1 MKNYLRRM
9 GNYETPKLEKL
20 LGRGGSQ
27 IQKVFFSQQ
36 QQAEGT
42 HTLWS

>member
-20 LGRGGSQ
+20 LGRGSQ